1 MNALSHFPVGP
12 CYWIIFQ
19 ETIFFQKWPG
29 KTFTIEKN
37 WLLELWIRY
46 PVKTFPSEN
55 YLLCMCK
62 RIFTLNNFSEW
73 NLPSVEMTWVLHFV
87 IRVKLKSSSIFT
99 SNCFYRYFLF
109 LILNWCFKVF
119 MGCAGWTWV
128 YGNIVSLGFNWSS
141 KGFSYS

>member
-1 MNALSHFPVGP
+1 M
-12 CYWIIFQ
+12 
-19 ETIFFQKWPG
+19 
-29 KTFTIEKN
+29 TFTIEKN

-62 RIFTLNNFSEW
+62 RIFTLKNFPEW

-87 IRVKLKSSSIFT
+87 IMVKLKSSSIFT
-99 SNCFYRYFLF
+99 SNCFYRYFHF

-119 MGCAGWTWV
+119 MGCAGWTLFQV
-128 YGNIVSLGFNWSS
+128 LSGCQKASHISNFSCVSCMRKVITVKILSHLSMITNITIFNP
-141 KGFSYS
+141 K